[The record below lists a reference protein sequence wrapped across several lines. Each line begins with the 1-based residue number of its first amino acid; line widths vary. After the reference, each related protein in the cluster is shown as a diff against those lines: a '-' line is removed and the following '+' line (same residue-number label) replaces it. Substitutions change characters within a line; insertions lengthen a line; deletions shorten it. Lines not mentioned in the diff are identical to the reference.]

1 MGITLEFYSAES
13 EAFVSILE
21 KWFSAETNQDEERQ
35 ANELHARYPEADFS
49 LHLRWPEDI
58 DALCRAMIAEGLSV
72 PGSCDDL
79 LAEELWFDGYSAW
92 VDRISQTLPLAIA
105 HASAIS
111 VKRIAERWVKSYI
124 PDPSADPVYYASAYN
139 GAVRALSDLCMVS
152 QDVLERG
159 RALLLF
165 RLW

>member
-1 MGITLEFYSAES
+1 MLDIKWEDFYKITRDRPPWPLLIQA
-13 EAFVSILE
+13 VSLVAH
-21 KWFSAETNQDEERQ
+21 KER
-35 ANELHARYPEADFS
+35 ALDLGYGADFS